1 MGGVNILLAQTPS
14 PDEMDDEAHGLLFR
28 MAAADTSF
36 FALCNMAENYLQN
49 KPSAERFAKRYAR
62 WHHFWSNRVGND
74 GNIWEAKRAMQDWSN
89 EPICTEN
96 GNWQPLTAQLCPNIQ
111 ARGIVVSVYAPPCS
125 TPPCTT
131 PQTIYAGTNCSGL
144 WKTTNG
150 GNTWNCLTDNIRMPG
165 LGVSSIL
172 VLDDNTAC
180 PEEIFIASGL
190 TSQVDTHYGVGI
202 LKTCDGGS
210 TWEQSLGWSSF
221 YGDVSV
227 KLMRDP
233 NNANTIWALT
243 RQKLWK
249 SPDRGDNWVEITGIP
264 PTFES
269 DNPSVSP
276 AYKNISFIDMEFLP
290 NDPNHI
296 VLSTRAHNV
305 NYPYQVSLFLLVLNP
320 AANTATYTDIT
331 PTPIAATTG
340 NNAQQI
346 LVEVFHN
353 PATNED
359 YIYALYQQVLGST
372 YISKAVKDAVTGTWV
387 WQSTISTFTE
397 GTSTVIITISEFLQV
412 FKVHPT
418 DNNIMYFGKRAF
430 YRSDNEG
437 ANFSSLINTSTVIGT
452 GTTSWHCD
460 VRDLQIYDA
469 GTGPNNVNL
478 LMGNDGGVSFSTN
491 GGTEF
496 LNLNGEDNPNGSS
509 LNITQFYDIANSSL
523 QPGLVAGGTQD
534 NSFFKYNNGSYV
546 CLVASLCSNPT
557 TSAMGGDGGQTII
570 SWKNPQVIFTR
581 VNATLKKSINGGNSF
596 AAGSISPPA
605 GISNFDYLDP
615 KMLQDPLNPD
625 VLYYA
630 KGNKFYKIGTTPL
643 SIATTYDFASF
654 SDFTNVN
661 ALGVAPSNPNII
673 FVAAK
678 WPGDANKL
686 FKSVNN
692 GSTFTDVSTLPGSN
706 IGGQTQNNSI
716 TDIII
721 HPTNPQKV
729 WIAFG
734 GFNGYRVGH
743 SADGGVTW
751 SDFSAGLPGLPV
763 NKLVYHIGSND
774 VMYAATDV
782 GVYRYNPQTQVWEC
796 YNNGLPVCVVMGI
809 EIDYCKQL
817 LHIGTFG
824 RGIWESPLQPID
836 NNTWT
841 IDQNTTWE
849 AGSVT
854 NSSMDIEILPGAM
867 LTLKGKLNLAENKRV
882 IVQRGAKLVIEG
894 DGNPGSDNG
903 LLTNGCGDRHGGV
916 EVWGNTDREH
926 QLLFLTGAD
935 PANLDATDY
944 EAATL
949 NTDDPGMVI
958 LKNQARIENGRTAI
972 STQRRGGYYPT
983 YYGGI
988 VYAENSSF
996 LNNRKAVEMMQY
1008 KPFNFSHFRNC
1019 TISANTDHTIA
1030 FEGITIWDCN
1040 GIIINNCTFSNGNPA
1055 IYNNSIALTTYDAER
1070 LQVINNC
1077 HFNNVIKGI
1086 ILQATNEG
1094 LGNAI
1099 ISDNVFTNCRLGIQN
1114 FQTRELIA
1122 RGNTFSVTA
1131 INAQH
1136 ITLSGNCGYSITN
1149 NTFINGTASVAAFF
1163 TSLLTPGNNLIDCN
1177 TFQNNGTAVY
1187 ANSNNSGLHFQNND
1201 FNTLNA
1207 DVQLDNNGTLPNQG
1221 QWDPF
1226 LGQFLPYFN
1235 FFTLNNPTARITT
1248 TGTTNPFFYYYHID
1262 PSNFTLNANNR
1273 LVPHCFAGETPP
1285 FPGCPTAYNYNAIE
1299 ISWPEGLPYNTCL
1312 DLNGDGFPGILPPD
1326 EECKTRECYDSLKL
1340 IIAALETQKDG
1351 GNKEELLSDLYSSPE
1366 ALETYQKYLDASPYL
1381 TDQVLAEAAENALLS
1396 PTRKANILL
1405 ANAPLSNDM
1414 MNTAYQH
1421 VSPTVYQMLYAI
1433 KYYFKI
1439 SDRDRLDMRIGTEVQ
1454 KKEALF
1460 NELFTRFQN
1469 DNDTTGMYSFLL
1481 AENTPFALRSLIG
1494 QKARY
1499 GNIDDAQTL
1508 LNSLPA
1514 DTPDEQDCKTV
1525 QQINL
1530 QRLSATEGFELSE
1543 AQYQTLH
1550 SIADAYSTQA
1560 PAAQALLNLLTG
1572 EPFEWLVPT
1581 GSEKTTP
1588 IPYPQ
1593 VPLIDL
1599 KTANRLWV
1607 QPNPAKEQVSIS
1619 IPPFVAEK
1627 QATLYLYNTQGTS
1640 VQQIPVPY
1648 GEYQLSIPTHHLP
1661 NGVYFIRLVADGIRL
1676 ANAKL
1681 VIQH

>member
-1 MGGVNILLAQTPS
+1 MERPG
-14 PDEMDDEAHGLLFR
+14 D
-28 MAAADTSF
+28 AAAQVGGFHLNNPIHVQFWNDVLALANSKLANMHRQTAAGDCAGTVFDTRIRLAATMQNIEDAYYWNNQNGYGNMSN
-36 FALCNMAENYLQN
+36 ALIADC
-49 KPSAERFAKRYAR
+49 YASDILCQYES
-62 WHHFWSNRVGND
+62 WYALPLHASLNNAVDACHKGINVVF
-74 GNIWEAKRAMQDWSN
+74 
-89 EPICTEN
+89 TEN
-96 GNWQPLTAQLCPNIQ
+96 
-111 ARGIVVSVYAPPCS
+111 
-125 TPPCTT
+125 
-131 PQTIYAGTNCSGL
+131 QTQY
-144 WKTTNG
+144 
-150 GNTWNCLTDNIRMPG
+150 
-165 LGVSSIL
+165 
-172 VLDDNTAC
+172 
-180 PEEIFIASGL
+180 
-190 TSQVDTHYGVGI
+190 
-202 LKTCDGGS
+202 
-210 TWEQSLGWSSF
+210 
-221 YGDVSV
+221 
-227 KLMRDP
+227 
-233 NNANTIWALT
+233 NNANNGL
-243 RQKLWK
+243 
-249 SPDRGDNWVEITGIP
+249 P
-264 PTFES
+264 FERC
-269 DNPSVSP
+269 
-276 AYKNISFIDMEFLP
+276 KIS
-290 NDPNHI
+290 
-296 VLSTRAHNV
+296 
-305 NYPYQVSLFLLVLNP
+305 
-320 AANTATYTDIT
+320 
-331 PTPIAATTG
+331 
-340 NNAQQI
+340 
-346 LVEVFHN
+346 
-353 PATNED
+353 
-359 YIYALYQQVLGST
+359 
-372 YISKAVKDAVTGTWV
+372 
-387 WQSTISTFTE
+387 
-397 GTSTVIITISEFLQV
+397 
-412 FKVHPT
+412 
-418 DNNIMYFGKRAF
+418 
-430 YRSDNEG
+430 
-437 ANFSSLINTSTVIGT
+437 
-452 GTTSWHCD
+452 
-460 VRDLQIYDA
+460 
-469 GTGPNNVNL
+469 
-478 LMGNDGGVSFSTN
+478 
-491 GGTEF
+491 
-496 LNLNGEDNPNGSS
+496 
-509 LNITQFYDIANSSL
+509 
-523 QPGLVAGGTQD
+523 
-534 NSFFKYNNGSYV
+534 
-546 CLVASLCSNPT
+546 
-557 TSAMGGDGGQTII
+557 SAI
-570 SWKNPQVIFTR
+570 
-581 VNATLKKSINGGNSF
+581 
-596 AAGSISPPA
+596 
-605 GISNFDYLDP
+605 
-615 KMLQDPLNPD
+615 
-625 VLYYA
+625 
-630 KGNKFYKIGTTPL
+630 
-643 SIATTYDFASF
+643 
-654 SDFTNVN
+654 
-661 ALGVAPSNPNII
+661 
-673 FVAAK
+673 
-678 WPGDANKL
+678 
-686 FKSVNN
+686 
-692 GSTFTDVSTLPGSN
+692 
-706 IGGQTQNNSI
+706 
-716 TDIII
+716 
-721 HPTNPQKV
+721 
-729 WIAFG
+729 
-734 GFNGYRVGH
+734 
-743 SADGGVTW
+743 
-751 SDFSAGLPGLPV
+751 LPGLPTAV
-763 NKLVYHIGSND
+763 PPPNPDLRMHMVDQWLHYMEGIEAANASTTDNIVWNDNDYADENNPRTWIVRTKANLLLHELFHYFNLMHTNIDALWPFYEAQCNIMCNVCSETSNLSITDAQLSVVYQSF
-774 VMYAATDV
+774 AAAKTRIYIE
-782 GVYRYNPQTQVWEC
+782 GCPYNPTRPFVVNSNQTWQDNIRLYQDLVIQSGNRLILKC
-796 YNNGLPVCVVMGI
+796 N
-809 EIDYCKQL
+809 
-817 LHIGTFG
+817 
-824 RGIWESPLQPID
+824 LQMPP
-836 NNTWT
+836 
-841 IDQNTTWE
+841 
-849 AGSVT
+849 
-854 NSSMDIEILPGAM
+854 NSRI
-867 LTLKGKLNLAENKRV
+867 
-882 IVQRGAKLVIEG
+882 IVERGAKLII
-894 DGNPGSDNG
+894 DGGIINKSDCD
-903 LLTNGCGDRHGGV
+903 CGRWQGI
-916 EVWGNTDREH
+916 EVWGNTAVVHAD
-926 QLLFLTGAD
+926 LFTSPPVALT
-935 PANLDATDY
+935 ATDY
-944 EAATL
+944 INLSLSPT
-949 NTDDPGMVI
+949 DPGIVV
-958 LKNQARIENGRTAI
+958 LYNDAKIENARTAI
-972 STQRRGGYYPT
+972 TTQRRGGFFPDH
-983 YYGGI
+983 YGGI
-988 VYAENSSF
+988 IYAENSYF
-996 LNNRKAVEMMQY
+996 TNNRKGVELMQY
-1008 KPFNFSHFRNC
+1008 
-1019 TISANTDHTIA
+1019 THTNYSRFKDCNITAATNHNIA
-1030 FEGITIWDCN
+1030 FEGITVWACKN
-1040 GIIINNCTFSNGNPA
+1040 IIIENCAFENFNPA

-1114 FQTRELIA
+1114 FQTREMIA

-1221 QWDPF
+1221 TFDPIE
-1226 LGQFLPYFN
+1226 GFLPYFN
-1235 FFTLNNPTARITT
+1235 FFTLNNPTSRITT
-1248 TGTTNPFFYYYHID
+1248 TGTTNPFFYYYHTD
-1262 PSNFTLNANNR
+1262 PTNYTPDANDR

-1299 ISWPEGLPYNTCL
+1299 IPNLPATYTYTGCL

-1405 ANAPLSNDM
+1405 ANAPLSNSM